1 MALSINT
8 NISALNNQAQLRQT
22 EQAKQKVLAQLAS
35 GKSINSAA
43 DNAAGLAVAEGLRSL
58 QLGDTQGI
66 RNAYDGV
73 SLTQTADGALSQI
86 TQNSQRL
93 EELAVQAGNGTLSA
107 ENRAALQK
115 EADQLTQANSQII
128 ESTTF
133 NGQQL
138 FNGGS
143 TSTFQVGGQG
153 SASEQLSVTAPDLT
167 SGASK
172 LNGYNSNGTA
182 TGTIDL
188 SNPGAALSQ
197 IQSDLKQLG
206 SYRADLGAAANRFGT
221 AIENLTTSSINTEA
235 ARSRIQDADYAAA
248 SSELVRQQILSNSSQ
263 AVQAQANLTPQYAM
277 SLLR

>member
-8 NISALNNQAQLRQT
+8 NINSLNTQAKLRQAEQAQ
-22 EQAKQKVLAQLAS
+22 QKVLAQLGS
-35 GKSINSAA
+35 GRAVNSAA
-43 DNAAGLAVAEGLRSL
+43 DNAAGLAVAEGLRSQ

-86 TQNSQRL
+86 TQNSQRI
-93 EELAVQAGNGTLSA
+93 EELAVQAGNGILSA
-107 ENRAALQK
+107 DNRAALQK
-115 EADQLTQANSQII
+115 EVDQLTQANSQII

-138 FNGGS
+138 FNGGN
-143 TSTFQVGGQG
+143 TATFQVGGQG
-153 SASEQLSVTAPDLT
+153 TPEAQLSVTAADLT

-172 LNGYNSNGTA
+172 LNGYSSNANA

-206 SYRADLGAAANRFGT
+206 NYRADLGAAANRFGS

-248 SSELVRQQILSNSSQ
+248 TSELARQQILSSSSQ
-263 AVQAQANLTPQYAM
+263 AVQAQANLTPQYAI

>member
-8 NISALNNQAQLRQT
+8 NLNALNNQAQLRQT
-22 EQAKQKVLAQLAS
+22 DQAKRQVLAQLAS
-35 GKSINSAA
+35 GKSVNGAA
-43 DNAAGLAVAEGLRSL
+43 DNAAGLAVAEGLRS
-58 QLGDTQGI
+58 QISGDTQAI

-93 EELAVQAGNGTLSA
+93 EELAIQAGNGTLSA
-107 ENRAALQK
+107 DNRAALQK

-128 ESTTF
+128 QGTSF

-143 TSTFQVGGQG
+143 NTTFQVGGQG
-153 SASEQLSVTAPDLT
+153 TPAAQLSVTAPDLT
-167 SGASK
+167 AGASK
-172 LNGYNSNGTA
+172 LNGYSSNPQA
-182 TGTIDL
+182 SGTIDL
-188 SNPGAALSQ
+188 SSPGTALSQ
-197 IQSDLKQLG
+197 VRADLKQLG
-206 SYRADLGAAANRFGT
+206 SYRADLGAAANRFAT
-221 AIENLTTSSINTEA
+221 TIDNLGSASINSEA

-248 SSELVRQQILSNSSQ
+248 SSELARQQILANSSQ
-263 AVQAQANLTPQYAM
+263 AVQAQANLSPQYAI

>member
-1 MALSINT
+1 MPLSINS
-8 NISALNNQAQLRQT
+8 NLSALNNQAQLRQT
-22 EQAKQKVLAQLAS
+22 EQAKRQVLAQLAS
-35 GKSINSAA
+35 GKGINSAA
-43 DNAAGLAVAEGLRSL
+43 DNAAGLAVAEGLRSQ

-86 TQNSQRL
+86 TQNSQRI
-93 EELAVQAGNGTLSA
+93 EELAVQAGNGILSA
-107 ENRAALQK
+107 DNRAALQK
-115 EADQLTQANSQII
+115 EVDQLTQANSQII

-138 FNGGS
+138 FNGGN
-143 TSTFQVGGQG
+143 TATFQVGGQG
-153 SASEQLSVTAPDLT
+153 TSTAQLSVTAPDLT
-167 SGASK
+167 NGAGK
-172 LNGYNSNGTA
+172 LNSYSSNANA

-197 IQSDLKQLG
+197 VRADLKQLG
-206 SYRADLGAAANRFGT
+206 NYRADLGAAANRFGS

-235 ARSRIQDADYAAA
+235 ARSRIQDADFAAA
-248 SSELVRQQILSNSSQ
+248 SSELARQQILGSSSQ
-263 AVQAQANLTPQYAM
+263 AVQAQANLTPQYAI

>member
-1 MALSINT
+1 MPLSINS
-8 NISALNNQAQLRQT
+8 NLSALNNQAQLRQT
-22 EQAKQKVLAQLAS
+22 GQAKRQVLAQLAS
-35 GKSINSAA
+35 GKGINSAA
-43 DNAAGLAVAEGLRSL
+43 DNAAGLAVAEGLRS
-58 QLGDTQGI
+58 QQRGDTQGI

-86 TQNSQRL
+86 TQNSQRI
-93 EELAVQAGNGTLSA
+93 EELAVQAGNGILSA
-107 ENRAALQK
+107 DNRAALQK
-115 EADQLTQANSQII
+115 EVDQLTQANSRIV

-138 FNGGS
+138 FNGGN
-143 TSTFQVGGQG
+143 TATFQVGGQG
-153 SASEQLSVTAPDLT
+153 TSTAQLSVTAPDLAN
-167 SGASK
+167 GASK
-172 LNGYNSNGTA
+172 LNAYSSNANA

-206 SYRADLGAAANRFGT
+206 NYRADLGATANRFGS
-221 AIENLTTSSINTEA
+221 AIGNLTTSSINTEA

-248 SSELVRQQILSNSSQ
+248 SSELARQQILSSSSQ
-263 AVQAQANLTPQYAM
+263 AVQAQANLTPQYAI

>member
-1 MALSINT
+1 MALSINS
-8 NISALNNQAQLRQT
+8 NISALNNQAQLRQVD
-22 EQAKQKVLAQLAS
+22 QAKQKVLAQLAS

-43 DNAAGLAVAEGLRSL
+43 DNAAGLAVAEGLRSQ

-66 RNAYDGV
+66 RNAYDGI

-93 EELAVQAGNGTLSA
+93 EELAVQAGNGALSA
-107 ENRAALQK
+107 DNRAALQK
-115 EADQLTQANSQII
+115 EADQLTQQNSQII
-128 ESTTF
+128 EGTTY

-138 FNGGS
+138 FNGGN
-143 TSTFQVGGQG
+143 TVTFQVGGQG
-153 SASEQLSVTAPDLT
+153 TSSAQLSVTAPDLT

-172 LNGYNSNGTA
+172 LNGYNSSGSA

-206 SYRADLGAAANRFGT
+206 NYRADLGAAANRFGT
-221 AIENLTTSSINTEA
+221 AIENLTTSSIDTEA

-248 SSELVRQQILSNSSQ
+248 SSELARQQILSNSSQ
-263 AVQAQANLTPQYAM
+263 AVQAQANLTPQYAI